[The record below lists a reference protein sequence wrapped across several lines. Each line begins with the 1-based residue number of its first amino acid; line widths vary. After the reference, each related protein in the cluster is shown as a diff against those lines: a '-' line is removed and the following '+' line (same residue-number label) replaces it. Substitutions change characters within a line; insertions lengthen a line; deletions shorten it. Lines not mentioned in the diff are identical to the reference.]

1 MESSGKVFA
10 IMLVIVFLTST
21 ITLSAKTGWATVNS
35 QASYFPLPNSNATII
50 LSSNASYIQATYYPA
65 HDSTTG
71 IYVPESWEFGYSV
84 DYLSIS
90 AENSNITIT
99 AFDIYTQNTTE
110 KYLYKYLLL
119 AELHS

>member
-1 MESSGKVFA
+1 MNSLGKVFA
-10 IMLVIVFLTST
+10 IVLVIVFLTST
-21 ITLSAKTGWATVNS
+21 FILPTKTVGGRVNS
-35 QASYFPLPNSNATII
+35 QTSYFSLPNSNATIT
-50 LSSNASYIQATYYPA
+50 LSNNASYIQATYYPA
-65 HDSTTG
+65 HNSTTG
-71 IYVPESWEFGYSV
+71 IYVPESWDFEYSV

-90 AENSNITIT
+90 AENCNVTIT